1 MTTGDNASSFS
12 DSAASGEKLHV
23 ADSRLPRADAPRSSD
38 DRVLEL
44 REQGRSF
51 SAITKLVGFEKATE
65 APTAFNRALR
75 RRPKKDQAALGKAET
90 ARLDQLEKTV
100 RADADL
106 GDVETAR
113 KLKAVDRLRSLTL
126 KK

>member
-1 MTTGDNASSFS
+1 MTDQ
-12 DSAASGEKLHV
+12 SA
-23 ADSRLPRADAPRSSD
+23 SD

-51 SAITKLVGFEKATE
+51 SAIAKLIGYTKATE

-75 RRPKKDQAALGKAET
+75 RRTKKEQAALGKAEI

-126 KK
+126 AP